1 MTDYAL
7 TLSDVT
13 CGFRYGPRSSGLS
26 GVSLALLPGEVAGI
40 VGPALMDAS
49 LEEIADPLTGRL
61 ALLLPSRG
69 VGLSFAYQIGFL
81 LLLRTVVRQ

>member
-40 VGPALMDAS
+40 VGPAGAGKS
-49 LEEIADPLTGRL
+49 T
-61 ALLLPSRG
+61 LLQVAAGFVRPSPSHG
-69 VGLSFAYQIGFL
+69 D
-81 LLLRTVVRQ
+81 